1 MDSIRKRLTDASSTQ
16 RNVKLFLLRLI
27 VNCEAVFAP
36 FAAHLLP
43 DILDAVSNESLWP
56 GDGGSQ
62 VVNYFTLDV
71 VTMLLGWSQ
80 AHPDA
85 APDASSFKQ
94 RSVATAMFE
103 QLVSNLKQV
112 HCALRKTVV

>member
-1 MDSIRKRLTDASSTQ
+1 MDSLRKRLMDPSSS

-56 GDGGSQ
+56 GQAVDGGSQ

-112 HCALRKTVV
+112 DCGKL